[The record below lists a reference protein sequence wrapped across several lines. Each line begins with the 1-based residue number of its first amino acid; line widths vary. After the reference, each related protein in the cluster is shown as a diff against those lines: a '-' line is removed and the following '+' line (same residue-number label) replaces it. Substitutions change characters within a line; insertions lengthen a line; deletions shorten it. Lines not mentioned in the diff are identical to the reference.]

1 MFEIKKMFLYWALF
15 KFFFSI
21 IFLQKYFQII
31 KVEVKNSLSDELKIY
46 LKTVPTNSGSKKC

>member
-21 IFLQKYFQII
+21 IFLQKYFQIF